1 MFMAAEYQDYDYV
14 EASTVKFEDLP
25 PLDPQI
31 KKNMRGELTT
41 GLVLTAFYF
50 AFIFSIPVLNWYF
63 PEIAFK
69 PFWGGMSLTWFLTT
83 FVTMAM
89 AFIIALLHTVLYE
102 RRLKKVD
109 ALQQSVKEDDDDAR
123 NATIS

>member
-1 MFMAAEYQDYDYV
+1 MAAEYQDYDYV
-14 EASTVKFEDLP
+14 EAGTVDFKDLP
-25 PLDPQI
+25 PLEPEI
-31 KKNMRGELTT
+31 ERNMRGELTT
-41 GLVLTAFYF
+41 GLVLAAIYF
-50 AFIFSIPVLNWYF
+50 GFIFTIPVLNWYF

-102 RRLKKVD
+102 RRLKATEK
-109 ALQQSVKEDDDDAR
+109 AAQLKER
-123 NATIS
+123 GQHV

>member
-1 MFMAAEYQDYDYV
+1 MAAEYQDYDYV
-14 EASTVKFEDLP
+14 EAGTVDFKDLP

-31 KKNMRGELTT
+31 EKNMRGELTT
-41 GLVLTAFYF
+41 GLVL
-50 AFIFSIPVLNWYF
+50 AFIYFGFIFTIPVLNWYF

-69 PFWGGMSLTWFLTT
+69 PIWGGMSLTWFLTT

-89 AFIIALLHTVLYE
+89 AFIIALVHTVLYE
-102 RRLKKVD
+102 RRLKQVENTTP
-109 ALQQSVKEDDDDAR
+109 VKEDDDDAR

>member
-1 MFMAAEYQDYDYV
+1 MAAEYQDYDYV
-14 EASTVKFEDLP
+14 EAGTVDFKDLP
-25 PLDPQI
+25 PLEPEI
-31 KKNMRGELTT
+31 ERNMRGELTT
-41 GLVLTAFYF
+41 GLILATIYLG
-50 AFIFSIPVLNWYF
+50 FIFTIPVLNWYF

-102 RRLKKVD
+102 RRLKATEK
-109 ALQQSVKEDDDDAR
+109 ATPVKEDDDDAR
-123 NATIS
+123 NVTIS

>member
-1 MFMAAEYQDYDYV
+1 MAAEYQDYDYV

-41 GLVLTAFYF
+41 GLILTAIYF
-50 AFIFSIPVLNWYF
+50 TFIFSIPVLNWYF

-69 PFWGGMSLTWFLTT
+69 PIWGGMSLTWFLTT

-89 AFIIALLHTVLYE
+89 AFIIALIHTVLYE
-102 RRLKKVD
+102 RRLKNVEK
-109 ALQQSVKEDDDDAR
+109 LQPVKEDDEDAR
-123 NATIS
+123 NVTIS